1 MYSLGMRGSW
11 CEKTF
16 CRPTSHMRIFL
27 LGFWLREF
35 PITWNSMTPR
45 LSSNRAASSRAE
57 WAERRLVWE
66 KEIQLNTFMVQSLQ
80 FQFEHCH
87 MSSDTLPVFTSG
99 PSMAVGSVMVDMTS
113 LINSIGM
120 SPTTRGRLQSSWDNS
135 SEGFRFS
142 PPTCVHRVKSIK
154 ISRSVVTVML

>member
-11 CEKTF
+11 WEKTF

-35 PITWNSMTPR
+35 PMTWNSMTPR

-57 WAERRLVWE
+57 WADRRLLVWTE
-66 KEIQLNTFMVQSLQ
+66 RKTLWHLNITILGSL
-80 FQFEHCH
+80 
-87 MSSDTLPVFTSG
+87 DTHILNKTLSVFTSG

-113 LINSIGM
+113 LISSTGM
-120 SPTTRGRLQSSWDNS
+120 SPTTRGRLLSSWWDKG

-142 PPTCVHRVKSIK
+142 PPTVCTHHKHA
-154 ISRSVVTVML
+154 